1 MRQCLILI
9 GGKGTRLGSL
19 TKSMPKPM
27 LEINGNPF
35 LLYILDM
42 VSRFGFNEIILLASH
57 SNEVISNY
65 FHDLTYKGCDIKII
79 IEDEPLGT
87 GGAIINAYQH
97 LDETFFCLNGD
108 SIIEGNWL
116 SIIQNFDKTCDC
128 FVALTRT
135 TNPSRYGS
143 VSLENEIITSFEE
156 KDIYSQ
162 SGFINGGIYIFRKK
176 IFEGYQKKYI
186 SLENTILPKLVD
198 KGKVKGKYIDG
209 YFLDIGTPSSLKEGQ
224 NRNWNKERKA
234 VIFDRDGTL
243 NEDEGYT
250 FKTSDLIWKKGAIE
264 LIKHCNDRNYY
275 VFVATN
281 QSGIAKNKFKEAD
294 MHMFHN
300 EMQNQLKKAGAHID
314 KFYFSPYHLDA
325 ILPKYKKNSEYRKP
339 NTGMLQQIKD
349 EWNLLTQ
356 NMIMIGDK
364 KTDVECAK
372 NFKIKGFL
380 YNGVDNLF
388 KNYAEKIF
396 E

>member
-9 GGKGTRLGSL
+9 GGKGTRLGSI
-19 TKSMPKPM
+19 TKSIPKPM

-42 VSRFGFNEIILLASH
+42 ISRFGFNEIILLASH
-57 SNEVISNY
+57 ANEVISNY

-156 KDIYSQ
+156 KDMNSQ

-176 IFEGYQKKYI
+176 IFEGYPKEYI

-209 YFLDIGTPSSLKEGQ
+209 YFLDIGTPSSLKEGLS
-224 NRNWNKERKA
+224 RDWNKERKA

-294 MHMFHN
+294 MHIFHN
-300 EMQNQLKKAGAHID
+300 EMQNQLKKSGAHID
-314 KFYFSPYHLDA
+314 KFYFSPYHLDG
-325 ILPKYKKNSEYRKP
+325 ILPEYKKDSEYRKP